1 MDLAADNP
9 HQLASAPVVVGVD
22 GSPAA
27 ADAVRWATD
36 IAARRGR
43 ELLVVTGT
51 NLDVTRALLG
61 SYSQL
66 QPDVTESIHQYG
78 DEKVSAAA
86 ELVRQLAPAA
96 VVRTEVSS
104 AHPAS
109 LLIELS
115 ASAHLVV
122 IGGPVDRTGAGRLGS
137 ILLAVVSKSD
147 GAVVV
152 VRGAERRWSDGPVVV
167 GVDGS
172 ATSDAATAAAFEEAS
187 LRGVPLV
194 AVHAWQ
200 EPFYESY
207 ARLLQ
212 PPADPED
219 VLRAEEEVLG
229 ERLAGW
235 QERFPDVS
243 VRRQVVRGDARELL
257 AEMSETAQ
265 LLVVGSRG
273 RGAIVGGLL
282 GSTSNTLVQRSHCPV
297 MVVHEARNRG

>member
-9 HQLASAPVVVGVD
+9 HQLASAPIVVGVD

-27 ADAVRWATD
+27 ADAVRWAAGV
-36 IAARRGR
+36 AAERGR
-43 ELLVVTGT
+43 ELLVATGT

-78 DEKVSAAA
+78 DEKVAAA
-86 ELVRQLAPAA
+86 SELARELYPAV

-109 LLIELS
+109 LLIDLS
-115 ASAHLVV
+115 ATAHLLV

-137 ILLAVVSKSD
+137 ILLSVASKSE

-172 ATSDAATAAAFEEAS
+172 STSAAATAAAFEEAA

-200 EPFYESY
+200 EPLFESY

-212 PPADPED
+212 PPADPQD
-219 VLRAEEEVLG
+219 ILRAEEEVLG

-235 QERFPDVS
+235 QERFPEVN
-243 VRRQVVRGDARELL
+243 VRREVTLGDARELL
-257 AEMSETAQ
+257 ADWSERAQ

-297 MVVHEARNRG
+297 MVVHEARNRA